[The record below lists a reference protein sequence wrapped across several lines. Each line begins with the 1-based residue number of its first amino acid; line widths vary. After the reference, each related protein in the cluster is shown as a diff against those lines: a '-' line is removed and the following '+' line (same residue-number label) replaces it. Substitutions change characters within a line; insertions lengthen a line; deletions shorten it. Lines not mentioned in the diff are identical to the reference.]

1 MLQAHTALT
10 VRSPGGL
17 TQMALGNLHAY
28 TYTLPSQLL
37 PAKSSARRGLS
48 SIAAWNACSS
58 VGGLAASS
66 SAYRNHPLLH
76 GGGPLD
82 KSHVWDLQ
90 RLAG

>member
-1 MLQAHTALT
+1 MTQNGGLTRLGGDNRARGSNSASVMQAHTALT

-17 TQMALGNLHAY
+17 TQMALGNLH
-28 TYTLPSQLL
+28 
-37 PAKSSARRGLS
+37 
-48 SIAAWNACSS
+48 
-58 VGGLAASS
+58 
-66 SAYRNHPLLH
+66 PLLH